1 MALVPE
7 MAFRK
12 EDSIIHRLHPITKL
26 VFLVCFC
33 ILVLVLAN
41 LFFSL
46 LFLVIILLLIKLA
59 KIPLRVFARR
69 ARFIIMFTIVLFLLQ
84 VIFVDNGRILFWLIP
99 ELAPGVGPF
108 VPVTTLGVERG
119 VVIACR
125 FLCIIASSF
134 LFVATTHPNDFAY
147 ALMQIGLPYRYG
159 FTLITT
165 LRFLPLFGSEF
176 NVVRRAQIARGMDT
190 AVRPRTLMR
199 TIKLTFLPLLVS
211 GMSKVDALSISM
223 EGRGFGLHKK
233 RTFVRT
239 LKFTGTDTA
248 ITMIII
254 LTTVLLSLWTMLVSI
269 PIEYHL

>member
-12 EDSIIHRLHPITKL
+12 DDSLVHNLHPITKL
-26 VFLVCFC
+26 VFLICFC
-33 ILVLVLAN
+33 ILVLVLSN

-46 LFLVIILLLIKLA
+46 LFFFVILVLMKVA
-59 KIPLRVFARR
+59 RIPFRVFARR
-69 ARFIIMFTIVLFLLQ
+69 ARFIIMFTVVLFLLQ

-99 ELAPGVGPF
+99 ELSPGMGPF

-119 VVIACR
+119 VVIALR
-125 FLCIIASSF
+125 FLCIITSSF
-134 LFVATTHPNDFAY
+134 LFVATIHPNDFAY
-147 ALMQIGLPYRYG
+147 ALMQVGLPYKYG

-176 NVVRRAQIARGMDT
+176 NVVRRAQVARGMDT
-190 AVRPRTLMR
+190 AIRPKNLMR

-233 RTFVRT
+233 RTFVRKLEIT
-239 LKFTGTDTA
+239 YGDMAVTFLVLA
-248 ITMIII
+248 ITI
-254 LTTVLLSLWTMLVSI
+254 VLIGWTLLVSM
-269 PIEYHL
+269 PVEYHL

>member
-12 EDSIIHRLHPITKL
+12 EDSVIHRLHPITKL
-26 VFLVCFC
+26 VFLICFC

-46 LFLVIILLLIKLA
+46 LFLAVILLLLKVA
-59 KIPLRVFARR
+59 RIPFRVFARR
-69 ARFIIMFTIVLFLLQ
+69 ARFIIMFTIILFVLQ
-84 VIFVDNGRILFWLIP
+84 VIFVDNGRVLFWLIP
-99 ELAPGVGPF
+99 ELAPGIGPF

-119 VVIACR
+119 IVIACR
-125 FLCIIASSF
+125 FLCIITSSF

-176 NVVRRAQIARGMDT
+176 NVVRRAQVARGMDT
-190 AVRPRTLMR
+190 TVRPKTLMR

-233 RTFVRT
+233 RTFMRK
-239 LKFTGTDTA
+239 LKFTGADAGVTLT
-248 ITMIII
+248 II
-254 LTTVLLSLWTMLVSI
+254 LATIILCVWTIVVSI